1 MKTTMKKALSLILT
15 VAMLLSVAVVA
26 TVSPSATTGENLF
39 VAYQE
44 YYSKSWSGSVQNQ
57 CSGIKLD
64 AIYSTLG
71 ELNPATTDIATGVEI
86 GRVFFE
92 GLSLPMMF
100 GASYSGATGSIDGE
114 NKAYSLH
121 LLIYNRSTATITEV
135 DFTIGGTT
143 FIYYKDTANTG
154 ILYKAGSGWDN
165 STKVTTWKDR
175 NTFVE
180 IEIPLSSLSLKQV
193 YDETAPSTNMT
204 ITAKTSA
211 GDQTLDGRLV
221 LETKRCPTVEAA
233 GYGVSELDA
242 NAQAALATDLIAH
255 SATPNYV
262 PAIKFY
268 QTSAVVG
275 EGEDA
280 KYNVRLIATVNK
292 ALVDA
297 GNMTV
302 AGFNVAASASKT
314 NGEGTVNGT
323 TKAHK
328 VYEVYTS
335 ITASGETV
343 NAPEGTYFMV
353 FTIKGIAA
361 DDVLTLNFSAF
372 AETETAQYVEG
383 NVFTLSFQNGERKN

>member
-114 NKAYSLH
+114 NKTYSLH

-233 GYGVSELDA
+233 SYGVSELDA

-268 QTSAVVG
+268 QTSAV
-275 EGEDA
+275 DNST
-280 KYNVRLIATVNK
+280 YNVRLIATVNK

-302 AGFNVAASASKT
+302 AGFNVAAS
-314 NGEGTVNGT
+314 NQTVNGT
-323 TKAHK
+323 TKTHK

-353 FTIKGIAA
+353 FTIKGIPAA
-361 DDVLTLNFSAF
+361 DVLTLNFSAF

-383 NVFTLSFQNGERKN
+383 NVFTLTFQNGAIKN